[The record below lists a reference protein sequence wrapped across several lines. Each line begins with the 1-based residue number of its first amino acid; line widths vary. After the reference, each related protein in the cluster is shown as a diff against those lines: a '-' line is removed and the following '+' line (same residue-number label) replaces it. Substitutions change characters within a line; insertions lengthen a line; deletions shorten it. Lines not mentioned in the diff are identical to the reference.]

1 MGELNNRLWKIHFRE
16 RVGNPTNSNFAPL
29 LTKKNVMM
37 KNMMKPLVF
46 GLFAT
51 AFVFS
56 GCGNVDIVKRRH
68 MPGYHIEVNKK
79 VKHDKAAPEAAESA
93 VVSKKIESIEVRD
106 AHLNESILAEEA
118 LTASAAPVV
127 GAAVETPAAAKA
139 SKESASPEKRNFIS
153 QFDFKHQLNQT
164 KNALKAAAP
173 AGNTHWMAWVA
184 FGAGLGAAFFGLIG
198 LIVAFFG
205 IPLWWLAI
213 LLGITAIVFA
223 IIHSKNNYSGERFR
237 KLGLLFGI
245 IGAGL
250 GIIGMIIYIVWA
262 VGGFGVGWLR

>member
-1 MGELNNRLWKIHFRE
+1 MIMNKML
-16 RVGNPTNSNFAPL
+16 
-29 LTKKNVMM
+29 
-37 KNMMKPLVF
+37 KPLVV

-51 AFVFS
+51 TFVFT

-79 VKHDKAAPEAAESA
+79 TKQDKPEAETAETASLT
-93 VVSKKIESIEVRD
+93 KKYETVEVRD
-106 AHLNESILAEEA
+106 AQVSEPIVQEEV
-118 LTASAAPVV
+118 LMASAAPTV
-127 GAAVETPAAAKA
+127 AAVEEPTEDVNKQGRKA
-139 SKESASPEKRNFIS
+139 EVKGNFIS
-153 QFDFKHQLNQT
+153 QFDFKQQLAET

-173 AGNTHWMAWVA
+173 ASGTHWMAWVA
-184 FGAGLGAAFFGLIG
+184 FGTGIGAAFFGLIG

-213 LLGITAIVFA
+213 LFGITAIVFA

-262 VGGFGVGWLR
+262 VGGFGARWYR